1 MSKISKDKLRKA
13 EQILVDNGI
22 EKGAA
27 STVLQALGYALLD
40 EELYDEVSKDTGKIL
55 DSVKVFRNAL
65 VGQILEMIE
74 KNGGIIEFPAG
85 KTVLLKMDGV
95 LNDAEVLGEVTPK
108 YITRN
113 GNGRVFFGYTIPA
126 WSESTEHYV
135 RYEDPAEDVED
146 MIETLSVDEIVN
158 ILQELL

>member
-1 MSKISKDKLRKA
+1 MSKINKDKLRKA
-13 EQILVDNGI
+13 EQI
-22 EKGAA
+22 
-27 STVLQALGYALLD
+27 
-40 EELYDEVSKDTGKIL
+40 EELYDEVSKDTEKIL
-55 DSVKVFRNAL
+55 DSVKIYRNAL
-65 VGQILEMIE
+65 VGRILEMVE
-74 KNGGIIEFPAG
+74 KNGGTIEFPAG

-95 LNDAEVLGEVTPK
+95 LIDAEVLGEVTPK

-113 GNGRVFFGYTIPA
+113 GNGQVFFDYTIPA

-158 ILQELL
+158 ILNVLL